1 MSGATYAT
9 SVAGVTLGLAVM
21 LVSEYA
27 HLGDLLVYGSG
38 FVVLAFVGLMTFALA
53 REDHPDHDDGEH
65 GH

>member
-1 MSGATYAT
+1 MSGATYAA
-9 SVAGVTLGLAVM
+9 SVAGVALGLAVM

-38 FVVLAFVGLMTFALA
+38 AVVLAFVGLMTVAIA
-53 REDHPDHDDGEH
+53 REDHPPDHDGEH